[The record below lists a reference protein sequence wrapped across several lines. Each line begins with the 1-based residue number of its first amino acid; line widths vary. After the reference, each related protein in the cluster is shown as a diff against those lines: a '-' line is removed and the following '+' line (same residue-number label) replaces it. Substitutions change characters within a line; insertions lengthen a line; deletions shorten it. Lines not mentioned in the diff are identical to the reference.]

1 MRAYEHRAIGDEAS
15 GAALVNLGGEGDG
28 ERFMLGFGDVIA
40 LSGDFFRPDGATS
53 QAATSGRSGPDAS
66 GGMFDL
72 ALVPGEA
79 GTRPD
84 SRDEIV
90 CALKVATLDEAV
102 VDPRFEPG
110 GRFADFRFSPGADRS
125 EVERRVRDRFLALA
139 ASNDDHFVAPGR
151 SDSATGSGAGSALMA
166 YRRLHQVALEEAR
179 RLGLQGGDLSRAMAR
194 EAAAQHY
201 LTDAFA
207 AGHLRTPVASIRRYW
222 KARYPAFWEHL
233 QGRVASDTAEAL
245 RELSLVLR
253 LLPRRYLHRRTLSEL
268 TTRTSQYPQLSLGDL
283 VARAFHDWDNTHGLV
298 VEGGG
303 VVFGDGHI
311 DEGETTGLALAAVR
325 AGKDDIDVAFSMG
338 AAGSRLGGER
348 LYRAVREA
356 TGADDDR
363 FLAETRVPQLSPVNS
378 CQNWHAADVEA
389 LWASPMVGSHGTTVG
404 DALVAMLEPGGQFIR
419 QVDSLGQGLTGD
431 HGVLAIPVL
440 GPWLSDKC
448 CHAFHGGFVEPLAH
462 DPEQVVL
469 ALVHGGSGGKV
480 AGRGHADRS
489 RRRTGRTWAVETEK
503 LGRCAPAG
511 SSQVLGAAPER
522 RHGART

>member
-15 GAALVNLGGEGDG
+15 GDALVNLGGESGD
-28 ERFMLGFGDVIA
+28 ERFMLGFGDVVA
-40 LSGDFFRPDGATS
+40 LSGDFFRPEGATDS
-53 QAATSGRSGPDAS
+53 TGTYVRSSAGASGRL
-66 GGMFDL
+66 FDL

-84 SRDEIV
+84 TRDEIV

-102 VDPRFEPG
+102 VDPRFQPG

-151 SDSATGSGAGSALMA
+151 SDSATGSGAGSALVA
-166 YRRLHQVALEEAR
+166 YRRLHQVALDEAR
-179 RLGLQGGDLSRAMAR
+179 HLGLRGGDLSRAMAR

-222 KARYPAFWEHL
+222 KARYPTFWEHL
-233 QGRVASDTAEAL
+233 QRRVASETAEAL

-253 LLPRRYLHRRTLSEL
+253 LLPSRYLHRRTLSEL

-283 VARAFHDWDNTHGLV
+283 VARAFHDWDNNHGLV

-311 DEGETTGLALAAVR
+311 DQGETTGLALAAVR
-325 AGKDDIDVAFSMG
+325 AGNDDIDVAFRLG
-338 AAGSRLGGER
+338 GAGSRLSGEP
-348 LYRAVREA
+348 LYRSVREA
-356 TGADDDR
+356 TGAGEDR
-363 FLAETRVPQLSPVNS
+363 FVAETKVPQLSSDNP
-378 CQNWHAADVEA
+378 CQNWQAPDVEG

-404 DALVAMLEPGGQFIR
+404 EALVAMLEPGGQFIR

-431 HGVLAIPVL
+431 HGVLAVPVL

-462 DPEQVVL
+462 DPKGVVVAL
-469 ALVHGGSGGKV
+469 ANG
-480 AGRGHADRS
+480 
-489 RRRTGRTWAVETEK
+489 RRT
-503 LGRCAPAG
+503 APD
-511 SSQVLGAAPER
+511 GASLCEGVIGPLATR
-522 RHGART
+522 RA